1 VKTALQWRRG
11 DNGSILPLCLV
22 LTGLLGLFA
31 VNALRS
37 ATTEAQLS
45 LSVLHSYE
53 AFALAEQ
60 GILAAL
66 RYAEQHAAN
75 LPEPNDMLTIATT
88 VSTGAEARAE
98 PRAERRSE
106 PRSGKSLA
114 VTITATHSDAQC
126 PAFVTSERM
135 HFEIRSVGRAG
146 AGARRTHVQGFYI
159 CRELCDV
166 EGCLAAESA
175 PVPSYW
181 TLSE

>member
-1 VKTALQWRRG
+1 VKAALQWRRG
-11 DNGSILPLCLV
+11 DNGSALPLCLV

-37 ATTEAQLS
+37 ATTEAKLS
-45 LSVLHSYE
+45 LSVLRSHE

-75 LPEPNDMLTIATT
+75 LPAPNDILPVATT
-88 VSTGAEARAE
+88 VSVRAGE
-98 PRAERRSE
+98 
-106 PRSGKSLA
+106 SLA
-114 VTITATHSDAQC
+114 VSITATHSDAQC

-135 HFEIRSVGRAG
+135 HFEIRSIGRAG

-159 CRELCDV
+159 CRELCEVDD
-166 EGCLAAESA
+166 CLAAESS

-181 TLSE
+181 TLGE